1 MRLTIED
8 NREAIKRYRHIR
20 PAAHGGSM
28 PCSAQCPG
36 SPRTCTLR
44 RGHSG
49 PHVAHGV
56 FKRVV
61 AVWDGG
67 TTAVAPERKPVRAAR
82 APVRRSPGEGKPPAP
97 FKALRSLASR
107 FSMEGVLLFIMAVS
121 MFGFAIDWAL
131 RILGWK

>member
-1 MRLTIED
+1 M
-8 NREAIKRYRHIR
+8 
-20 PAAHGGSM
+20 
-28 PCSAQCPG
+28 
-36 SPRTCTLR
+36 
-44 RGHSG
+44 
-49 PHVAHGV
+49 

-82 APVRRSPGEGKPPAP
+82 PPARRSPGEEKPPAP
-97 FKALRSLASR
+97 FEALRSLVSR

-121 MFGFAIDWAL
+121 MFGFAVDWAL